1 MSLMEPNEREPLN
14 ALNKKI
20 RTALDL
26 YPDLRK
32 KALKVA
38 TIHAAGELTNSVLND
53 LLDIIMANKVARPTR
68 RRLTWRLLK
77 PLTRLLDRSQGT
89 VGHYCHV
96 TEFADLRATDFNFCR
111 FWGLVEKDPER
122 RGYWRLTRLFIYFM
136 MGYVNLPSEI
146 IFNGGGAKIKYSPGP
161 DRVSVVDLVPED
173 VRNRRKLELTYWW
186 TYGGKR
192 DLSQTSPDW
201 CGGFDCPGLWDGSLD
216 RAQAAFVPDLWAF
229 HDADPANQAFK

>member
-1 MSLMEPNEREPLN
+1 MEQPSEREPLN

-32 KALKVA
+32 KTLKVA
-38 TIHAAGELTNSVLND
+38 TIHAAGELTNSVID
-53 LLDIIMANKVARPTR
+53 GLLDIIMATKVAKPTR
-68 RRLTWRLLK
+68 RRLTWRLLE
-77 PLTRLLDRSQGT
+77 PLARLLVRSQGT

-96 TEFADLRATDFNFCR
+96 SEFTDLHATDFNFCR

-146 IFNGGGAKIKYSPGP
+146 IFNGGGAKVKYNPGP
-161 DRVSVVDLVPED
+161 DRVKVTDLVPQD
-173 VRNRRKLELTYWW
+173 VLNNRQKYLSYWW
-186 TYGGKR
+186 TYKALL
-192 DLSQTSPDW
+192 DLSRTSPDW
-201 CGGFDCPGLWDGSLD
+201 CGGFDAPGLWDGSIDKALVFYRD
-216 RAQAAFVPDLWAF
+216 DLWAI
-229 HDADPANQAFK
+229 HDADPAGPPPDK

>member
-1 MSLMEPNEREPLN
+1 MSLMEPSEREPLN

-26 YPDLRK
+26 YPELRQ

-38 TIHAAGELTNSVLND
+38 TIHAAGELTNSVLD
-53 LLDIIMANKVARPTR
+53 GLLDLIMAHKVAKPTR
-68 RRLTWRLLK
+68 RRLTWRLLE
-77 PLTRLLDRSQGT
+77 PLTRLLVRSQGT

-96 TEFADLRATDFNFCR
+96 SEFTDLHATDFNFCR

-146 IFNGGGAKIKYSPGP
+146 IFNGGGAKVKYNPGP
-161 DRVSVVDLVPED
+161 DRVSVTDLVPED
-173 VRNRRKLELTYWW
+173 VRNNRKRELNYWW
-186 TYGGKR
+186 TYGGKL
-192 DLSQTSPDW
+192 DLAQTSPEW
-201 CGGFDCPGLWDGSLD
+201 CGGFDCPGLWNGSLNK
-216 RAQAAFVPDLWAF
+216 AQAAFVPDLWAI
-229 HDADPANQAFK
+229 HDADPANPAIK

>member
-1 MSLMEPNEREPLN
+1 MSLMEPNAREPLN

-38 TIHAAGELTNSVLND
+38 AIHAAGELTNIVLND

-77 PLTRLLDRSQGT
+77 PLTRLLDKSQGT
-89 VGHYCHV
+89 PGHYCHV
-96 TEFADLRATDFNFCR
+96 TEFADLHATDFNFCR

-136 MGYVNLPSEI
+136 MGYVNVPSEI
-146 IFNGGGAKIKYSPGP
+146 IFNGGGAKVKYSPGP
-161 DRVSVVDLVPED
+161 DRVSVVELVPED
-173 VRNRRKLELTYWW
+173 VRNRRKRELTYWW

-216 RAQAAFVPDLWAF
+216 MAQAAFVPDLWAF
-229 HDADPANQAFK
+229 HDADPANQEFK

>member
-53 LLDIIMANKVARPTR
+53 LLDIIMAQHVARPRR
-68 RRLTWRLLK
+68 RRLTWRLLE

-89 VGHYCHV
+89 PGHYCHV
-96 TEFADLRATDFNFCR
+96 TEFTDLHATDFNFCR

-136 MGYVNLPSEI
+136 MGYINLPSEI
-146 IFNGGGAKIKYSPGP
+146 IFNGGGAKVKYSPGP

-173 VRNRRKLELTYWW
+173 VRNRRKRELTYWW

-216 RAQAAFVPDLWAF
+216 MAQAAFVPDLWAF

>member
-1 MSLMEPNEREPLN
+1 MEPNEREPLN

-38 TIHAAGELTNSVLND
+38 AIHAAGELTNSVLND
-53 LLDIIMANKVARPTR
+53 LLDIIMAHRVAKPTR
-68 RRLTWRLLK
+68 RRLTWRLLA
-77 PLTRLLDRSQGT
+77 PLTRLLDKSRGT
-89 VGHYCHV
+89 PGHYCQLS
-96 TEFADLRATDFNFCR
+96 EFTDLHATDFNFCR

-136 MGYVNLPSEI
+136 MGYINLPSEI
-146 IFNGGGAKIKYSPGP
+146 IFNGGGAKVKYSPGP
-161 DRVSVVDLVPED
+161 DRVSVVDLVPKD
-173 VRNRRKLELTYWW
+173 VRDLRKQELNYWW
-186 TYGGKR
+186 TYGGKL
-192 DLSQTSPDW
+192 DLSHTSPEW

-216 RAQAAFVPDLWAF
+216 RAQAAFVPDLWAI
-229 HDADPANQAFK
+229 HDADPANPALK

>member
-1 MSLMEPNEREPLN
+1 MEPNAREPLN

-77 PLTRLLDRSQGT
+77 PLTRLLDKSQGT
-89 VGHYCHV
+89 PGHYCHV
-96 TEFADLRATDFNFCR
+96 TEFTDLHATDFNFCR
-111 FWGLVEKDPER
+111 FWGLVEKDPKR

-136 MGYVNLPSEI
+136 MGYVNVPSEI
-146 IFNGGGAKIKYSPGP
+146 IFNGGGAKVKYSPGP
-161 DRVSVVDLVPED
+161 DRVSVVELVPED
-173 VRNRRKLELTYWW
+173 VRNRRKRELNYWW
-186 TYGGKR
+186 TYGGKQ

-201 CGGFDCPGLWDGSLD
+201 CGGFDCPSLLDGSLD
-216 RAQAAFVPDLWAF
+216 MAQAAFVPDLWAI
-229 HDADPANQAFK
+229 HDADPANPAFK

>member
-20 RTALDL
+20 LTALDL
-26 YPDLRK
+26 YPDLRQ

-53 LLDIIMANKVARPTR
+53 LLDIIMAHKVAKPTR
-68 RRLTWRLLK
+68 RRLTWRLLE
-77 PLTRLLDRSQGT
+77 PLTRLLDVSQGT

-96 TEFADLRATDFNFCR
+96 SEFTDLHATDFNFCR

-136 MGYVNLPSEI
+136 MNLVNLPSEI
-146 IFNGGGAKIKYSPGP
+146 IFNGGGAKVRYSPGP
-161 DRVSVVDLVPED
+161 DRVKVVDLVPED
-173 VRNRRKLELTYWW
+173 VWDRLTHELNYWVFNR
-186 TYGGKR
+186 GKW
-192 DLSQTSPDW
+192 DLSRTSPEW
-201 CGGFDCPGLWDGSLD
+201 CGGFDSSGLWDGSQESSNAVVQD
-216 RAQAAFVPDLWAF
+216 FWAL
-229 HDADPANQAFK
+229 HDADPANVR

>member
-1 MSLMEPNEREPLN
+1 MGPNEREPLN

-53 LLDIIMANKVARPTR
+53 ILDIIMANKVARPTR

-77 PLTRLLDRSQGT
+77 PLTRLLDKSQGT
-89 VGHYCHV
+89 PGHYCHV
-96 TEFADLRATDFNFCR
+96 TEFADLHATDFNFCR

-136 MGYVNLPSEI
+136 MGYVNVPSEI

-161 DRVSVVDLVPED
+161 DRVSVADLVPED
-173 VRNRRKLELTYWW
+173 VRNRRKGELTYWW

-192 DLSQTSPDW
+192 DLSQTSPGG

>member
-1 MSLMEPNEREPLN
+1 MEQPSEREPLN

-38 TIHAAGELTNSVLND
+38 TIHAAGELTNGVLND
-53 LLDIIMANKVARPTR
+53 LLDIIMAQNVARPIR
-68 RRLTWRLLK
+68 RRLTWRLLE

-96 TEFADLRATDFNFCR
+96 TEFVDLHATDFNFCR
-111 FWGLVEKDPER
+111 FWGFVEKDPKR

-136 MGYVNLPSEI
+136 MGYINVPSEI
-146 IFNGGGAKIKYSPGP
+146 IFNGGGAKVKYSPGP
-161 DRVSVVDLVPED
+161 GWVSVVDLVPED
-173 VRNRRKLELTYWW
+173 VRDRRKRELNYWW
-186 TYGGKR
+186 TYGGNLG
-192 DLSQTSPDW
+192 LSPTSPDW
-201 CGGFDCPGLWDGSLD
+201 CGGFECPGLLDGSLD
-216 RAQAAFVPDLWAF
+216 RAQAAFVPDLWAI
-229 HDADPANQAFK
+229 HDADPANPGPK

>member
-1 MSLMEPNEREPLN
+1 MSLMEPNAREPLN

-32 KALKVA
+32 KALKVD

-53 LLDIIMANKVARPTR
+53 ILAIIMANKVARPTR
-68 RRLTWRLLK
+68 RCLTWRLLE

-96 TEFADLRATDFNFCR
+96 TEFVDLHATDFNFCR

-122 RGYWRLTRLFIYFM
+122 MGYWRLTRLFIYFM
-136 MGYVNLPSEI
+136 MGYINLPSEI
-146 IFNGGGAKIKYSPGP
+146 IFNGGGAKVKYSPGP
-161 DRVSVVDLVPED
+161 DRVSVEDLVPED
-173 VRNRRKLELTYWW
+173 VRNRHNTELKYWW
-186 TYGGKR
+186 TYGGKL
-192 DLSQTSPDW
+192 DLSLTSTEW
-201 CGGFDCPGLWDGSLD
+201 CGGFDCPGLCDGSLD
-216 RAQAAFVPDLWAF
+216 RDQAAFVPDLWAI
-229 HDADPANQAFK
+229 HDADPDNPALK

>member
-53 LLDIIMANKVARPTR
+53 LLDIIMAQRVAKPTR
-68 RRLTWRLLK
+68 RRLTWRLLI
-77 PLTRLLDRSQGT
+77 PLTRLLDKSQGT
-89 VGHYCHV
+89 PGHYCHV
-96 TEFADLRATDFNFCR
+96 SEFTDLHATDFNFCR

-122 RGYWRLTRLFIYFM
+122 RGYWRLTRMFIYFM
-136 MGYVNLPSEI
+136 MGYINLPSEI
-146 IFNGGGAKIKYSPGP
+146 IFNGGGAKVKYSPGP
-161 DRVSVVDLVPED
+161 DRVSVVDLVPD
-173 VRNRRKLELTYWW
+173 YVRDHRDLILNYWW
-186 TYGGKR
+186 TKAGWR
-192 DLSQTSPDW
+192 NLSQTSPEW
-201 CGGFDCPGLWDGSLD
+201 CGGFDCPGLRNGSLD
-216 RAQAAFVPDLWAF
+216 RVQLVVGPDLQAI
-229 HDADPANQAFK
+229 HDEDPANPAVK

>member
-1 MSLMEPNEREPLN
+1 MSLMEPNAKEPLN

-26 YPDLRK
+26 YPDLRQ

-53 LLDIIMANKVARPTR
+53 LLDIIMANKVARPTH

-77 PLTRLLDRSQGT
+77 PLTRLLDKSQGT
-89 VGHYCHV
+89 PGHYCPV
-96 TEFADLRATDFNFCR
+96 ADFTDLHATDFNFCR

-146 IFNGGGAKIKYSPGP
+146 IFNGGGAKVKYSPGP
-161 DRVSVVDLVPED
+161 DRVSVVDLVPGF
-173 VRNRRKLELTYWW
+173 VRDHRDRILNYWW
-186 TYGGKR
+186 TKEGWR
-192 DLSQTSPDW
+192 DLSLTSPDW
-201 CGGFDCPGLWDGSLD
+201 CGGFDCPGLCDGSLD
-216 RAQAAFVPDLWAF
+216 RAQAAFVPDLWAIQN
-229 HDADPANQAFK
+229 ADPANPALK